1 MSKTVM
7 QKLNEGRQFRNIDV
21 SNIEHRTAEDGALY
35 VEGYATVFD
44 TPYLLYEENGWK
56 LFEVVERGAFDD
68 ADMSD
73 VVMQYD
79 HEGRVFARTSNGTL
93 EVAPD
98 EKGLHI
104 RARLDGTELGKQIY
118 DEIAGGFTNKMSFG
132 FTISNLARER
142 EETENNVVVT
152 HRIKGVRKLFDVSAV
167 SVPANDATTINA
179 RNLFNGVKEEV
190 AAERLKREKLK
201 TRIKLENIKN
211 ELFRNDN

>member
-1 MSKTVM
+1 M

-44 TPYLLYEENGWK
+44 VPYLLYEENGWK
-56 LFEVVERGAFDD
+56 LYEVVERGAFDD

-73 VVMQYD
+73 IVMQYD

-132 FTISNLARER
+132 FTISDLKTEK
-142 EETENNVVVT
+142 EEKDNETIVT
-152 HRIKGVRKLFDVSAV
+152 RKIAGIGKLYDVSAV
-167 SVPANDATTINA
+167 SIPANDATTINA
-179 RNLFNGVKEEV
+179 RNLFNGVIEEV
-190 AAERLKREKLK
+190 TTERLKRKKLL
-201 TRIKLENIKN
+201 TRLKLENLNN